1 MGMSM
6 SSIPP
11 PPGDSSAP
19 PKIEAEK
26 PRVPRPKYLVVALV
40 MALLFG
46 AGCWTEGC
54 ATLAFYRGD
63 TDVRAEQNEHIA
75 DEQDRARVTAL
86 YQRYLDAA
94 DAGRNRSIPFAAGIF
109 VLGAALLA
117 LGARGLAGKSNTRSA
132 LMQVVAAQAIV
143 VAAAYFLN
151 KDVRNAQEDWQYEQI
166 IAQQHE
172 KLPPEQF
179 QQALPTL
186 HAMRRWSPP
195 TWLTIRSIASL
206 LILFA
211 LSRQRSRA
219 FFEAAGEPQPDQS

>member
-1 MGMSM
+1 M

-11 PPGDSSAP
+11 PAGDSSMP
-19 PKIEAEK
+19 PKIEAER
-26 PRVPRPKYLVVALV
+26 PRRPKYLVAALIL
-40 MALLFG
+40 ALLFG

-63 TDVRAEQNEHIA
+63 TDVLAEQNEHIA

-94 DAGRNRSIPFAAGIF
+94 DTGKNRSIPFAAGIF

-117 LGARGLAGKSNTRSA
+117 LGARGLAGRANTRSA

-143 VAAAYFLN
+143 VGAAYFAN
-151 KDVRNAQEDWQYEQI
+151 KDIRNAQEDWRFEQM

-172 KLPPEQF
+172 KLPPDQF
-179 QQALPTL
+179 EQALPTF
-186 HAMRRWSPP
+186 HAMRRWMPP
-195 TWLTIRSIASL
+195 TWLTIRSVASL
-206 LILFA
+206 LILVA
-211 LSRQRSRA
+211 LSRQKSRA
-219 FFEAAGEPQPDQS
+219 FFDAAGEPQPDQS